1 MKIESDFNDYIKL
14 LINESTY
21 LMVVY
26 SILSSCWIHRLQLI
40 IIYLYIINIVN
51 TIRVVLL
58 R

>member
-40 IIYLYIINIVN
+40 IIYIINIVN